1 MPYTASQSHRARSTL
16 AGVLVLVG
24 VTVSGCGAE
33 DDAGR
38 APGAGPRPQAAR
50 SGKVTIVYEERTVP
64 PEDRQVVT
72 LIRDSRVLERTAD
85 WVNRTLTLPYDM
97 VVKVTAE
104 VPPGVTDAVTQPDGR
119 TIYIPPSFLAQIE
132 DSFAD
137 VVKTVKRP
145 APFPAS
151 QYNTDDLTVLAT
163 EFIFGHEMGHA
174 LQRQLL
180 LANLG
185 LEEDAADGFA
195 SFYTVNEVGPGP
207 SLAAAILFDEIAR
220 KGGRLTLENLAS
232 DHPVTQARVFNF
244 LCYLEGSDPK
254 KYKQPL
260 VDGGYLPKTRAPSA
274 HRRGR
279 CWTTAG
285 GPSSNHTSAPRSS
298 LRGTRTRSG
307 RRRGWS
313 RRRRHSRRCS
323 TSSARANDP
332 SRREQAVGHAEDAR
346 QGFLPSVFV
355 RLLLPVSPVQYQ
367 WLADQ
372 KFQASTGLP

>member
-1 MPYTASQSHRARSTL
+1 MPHTARQSHRVRSAL
-16 AGVLVLVG
+16 AGVLVLAG
-24 VTVSGCGAE
+24 VTVTGCGSAHR
-33 DDAGR
+33 DAGQ
-38 APGAGPRPQAAR
+38 AAGAGPRPQAAR
-50 SGKVTIVYEERTVP
+50 SGKVTVVYEDRTVP
-64 PEDRQVVT
+64 PADRQVVA

-151 QYNTDDLTVLAT
+151 EYNTDDLTVLAT

-195 SFYTVNEVGPGP
+195 SFHTVNEVGPGP

-220 KGGRLTLENLAS
+220 KEGRLTLENLAS

-260 VDGGYLPKTRAPSA
+260 VDGGYLPKTRAPLCPQA
-274 HRRGR
+274 WAMLDYGW
-279 CWTTAG
+279 WTQLQPHFGTAFKPQG
-285 GPSSNHTSAPRSS
+285 DQDQKR
-298 LRGTRTRSG
+298 
-307 RRRGWS
+307 
-313 RRRRHSRRCS
+313 
-323 TSSARANDP
+323 ARA
-332 SRREQAVGHAEDAR
+332 RLVAETKAFTKVLDELR
-346 QGFLPSVFV
+346 QS
-355 RLLLPVSPVQYQ
+355 Q
-367 WLADQ
+367 
-372 KFQASTGLP
+372 